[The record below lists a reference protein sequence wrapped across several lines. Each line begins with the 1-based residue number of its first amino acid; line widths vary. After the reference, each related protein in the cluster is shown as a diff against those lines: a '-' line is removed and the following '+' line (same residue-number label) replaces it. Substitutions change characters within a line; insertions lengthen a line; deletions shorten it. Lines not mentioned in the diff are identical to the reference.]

1 MGEKRTFAKLQDADG
16 ANSLKQ
22 RYKNILMGIHDFA
35 EDRKDEAGRYVHTPL
50 IMMLLLSLFTLIF
63 PLLLR
68 PAFIVIQLLLSGA
81 VVVIYT
87 VFAESVEKE
96 RRREFVRAI
105 KTSFLILIIYSSTG
119 PFLYLGKRVG
129 SGAVVSVGFVIGTL
143 AVLLFFVFSI
153 SEAGKKFFHV
163 IEFDL
168 KLNRESAQDGIRPGD
183 VILCNVKSEDSD
195 TVQGKCEILPYK
207 DRFLHMLILG
217 ATGTGK
223 TSQILIP
230 MIHQDIQNH
239 EIGVIVLE
247 PKGDLA
253 QKIKMMSE
261 HYDRPAKYF
270 DPAMDDCPYFNPLAG
285 REIDVVENI
294 ATTFR
299 MLNPDSPTFFL
310 DLNEQL
316 VRNAVKVLKRLDKSE
331 GIEGKNATL
340 INLSRLLQNSGGQGR
355 DIVQRF
361 SRINSRTESE
371 AAENRDIAAWFLND
385 YFPERSKIY
394 ENTSGIR
401 SQVSKICSN
410 EFLREVLNPDVMA
423 GDHNDI
429 DFDTALAEG
438 EVICISTAQGVLR
451 DLSRFLGYFIILQ
464 LQSAVFRRPGNEN
477 TRRACMLYIDEFQTY
492 STPGFADMLTMGR
505 SYRVASHLA
514 TQARSQMAM
523 GGGRDGRN
531 FVNLV
536 STNARNV
543 ILFPGCSYDD
553 AKYYSDQFGEYEKE
567 EVMVGV
573 SRKRFNLITGG
584 LDRLGHPTESVRK
597 QKKMTAKYSP
607 TDLIYRPFGEITYC
621 IIKNNTVQS
630 PAVGI
635 ISYIP
640 QDLNETLDKK
650 IGEYVKVHERKT
662 DDEKFEEA
670 KEQTKSVIHWEN
682 GVAFDDGQELDDL
695 GEDSPGD
702 EIAKGEKEDEEP
714 DDVFNLAVH
723 ERQKDEQDN
732 DAEGG
737 FQGHDGKTEDQELDF
752 EPLDDA
758 GSLFDGIVDDDDSL
772 LS

>member
-1 MGEKRTFAKLQDADG
+1 MGKKMRSFADKVD
-16 ANSLKQ
+16 NLKY
-22 RYKNILMGIHDFA
+22 RYKRILSDIRSFA
-35 EDRKDEAGRYVHTPL
+35 TNRQDEAWKYVYAPL
-50 IMMLLLSLFTLIF
+50 IMMLLLSLVTLIF

-68 PAFIVIQLLLSGA
+68 PLFIVIQLLLSGA
-81 VVVIYT
+81 VVVMYV
-87 VFAESVEKE
+87 VFSESIEKE
-96 RRREFVRAI
+96 RRKEFIRAI
-105 KTSFLILIIYSSTG
+105 KASLLVLIIYTCTS

-129 SGAVVSVGFVIGTL
+129 SGAIASVGVVASAL

-153 SEAGKKFFHV
+153 SDAGKKFFYV
-163 IEFDL
+163 IEHEL
-168 KLNRESAQDGIRPGD
+168 KLSIECGQKVVHPGD
-183 VILCNVKSEDSD
+183 VILCNVKVEDND
-195 TVQGKCEILPYK
+195 EGQDKCEILPYK

-261 HYDRPAKYF
+261 HYGRPAKYF
-270 DPAMDDCPYFNPLAG
+270 DPAMDDCPHFNPLAG

-316 VRNAVKVLKRLDKSE
+316 VRNAVKVLKRLDKAE

-423 GDHNDI
+423 GEHNDI

-584 LDRLGHPTESVRK
+584 LDRLGHPTESIRK

-621 IIKNNTVQS
+621 IIKNNTVQL

-640 QDLNETLDKK
+640 QELNETLDKK
-650 IGEYVKVHERKT
+650 IGEYVKAHERKT

-670 KEQTKSVIHWEN
+670 KEQAKSVIHWEN
-682 GVAFDDGQELDDL
+682 GVAFEAGQDLDDL
-695 GEDSPGD
+695 GEVLSDSEAADKVPADRESG
-702 EIAKGEKEDEEP
+702 
-714 DDVFNLAVH
+714 DVFNPALH
-723 ERQKDEQDN
+723 ERAQENQD
-732 DAEGG
+732 D
-737 FQGHDGKTEDQELDF
+737 TELQSHRQEAPKPELDF
-752 EPLDDA
+752 EPLDDS
-758 GSLFDGIVDDDDSL
+758 GSLFDGLVDDDDSL
-772 LS
+772 LG

>member
-1 MGEKRTFAKLQDADG
+1 MDKKYTTKVQGRDKINDIKSFYEKIMIAI
-16 ANSLKQ
+16 
-22 RYKNILMGIHDFA
+22 YDFA
-35 EDRKDEAGRYVHTPL
+35 DSSREKAGLYIYGPF
-50 IMMLLLSLFTLIF
+50 IGMMLLFLVTLIF
-63 PLLLR
+63 PLLFRLTL
-68 PAFIVIQLLLSGA
+68 IIIQLLLSGSM
-81 VVVIYT
+81 VVIYT
-87 VFAESVEKE
+87 IFNE
-96 RRREFVRAI
+96 AI
-105 KTSFLILIIYSSTG
+105 ETEQRKSYFYTVKASFLILVIYTCAG
-119 PFLYLGKRVG
+119 PFFYLGKRVR
-129 SGAVVSVGFVIGTL
+129 SGAIASIGLVAAVLVI
-143 AVLLFFVFSI
+143 LLFFVFSI
-153 SEAGKKFFHV
+153 SETGKAFFHM
-163 IEFDL
+163 IEYEL
-168 KLNRESAQDGIRPGD
+168 KLGRDNEQCSIHPGD
-183 VILCNVKSEDSD
+183 VVLCRVKPEGDS
-195 TVQGKCEILPYK
+195 KAPCRSEILPYK

-230 MIHQDIQNH
+230 MIHQDIQNQ

-261 HYDRPAKYF
+261 HYKRPAKYF
-270 DPAMDDCPYFNPLAG
+270 DPAMDDCPHFNPLAG

-355 DIVQRF
+355 DIIQRF

-423 GDHNDI
+423 GEHNDI
-429 DFDTALAEG
+429 DFDKALAEG

-543 ILFPGCSYDD
+543 VLFPGCSYDD

-567 EVMVGV
+567 EIMVGV

-584 LDRLGHPTESVRK
+584 LDRLGHPTESIRK

-607 TDLIYRPFGEITYC
+607 TDLIYRPFGEIIYC
-621 IIKNNTVQS
+621 IIKNNTVQP

-640 QDLNETLDKK
+640 KELNEALDNA
-650 IGEYVKVHERKT
+650 IGEYVKAHERKT

-670 KEQTKSVIHWEN
+670 KEQAKSVIHWEN
-682 GVAFDDGQELDDL
+682 GTAFEDGQELDDL
-695 GEDSPGD
+695 GSDLMDDETSEDKPVQTVFED
-702 EIAKGEKEDEEP
+702 AVELAIHERAKGSQYDETDTDFQTVEQQVED
-714 DDVFNLAVH
+714 
-723 ERQKDEQDN
+723 
-732 DAEGG
+732 
-737 FQGHDGKTEDQELDF
+737 ELDF
-752 EPLDDA
+752 EPLDDS

-772 LS
+772 LG

>member
-1 MGEKRTFAKLQDADG
+1 MLNKKNTTKLQDRV
-16 ANSLKQ
+16 NTLKPV
-22 RYKNILMGIHDFA
+22 YEKMLTAIYDFA
-35 EDRKDEAGRYVHTPL
+35 DSSREKAGAYVHGPF
-50 IMMLLLSLFTLIF
+50 IGMLLLLLLTLIF
-63 PLLLR
+63 PLLFR
-68 PAFIVIQLLLSGA
+68 PALIVIQLLLSGS
-81 VVVIYT
+81 VVVLYT
-87 VFAESVEKE
+87 IFNGVVEAEQRKE
-96 RRREFVRAI
+96 FLRTVKA
-105 KTSFLILIIYSSTG
+105 SFLLLISYACVG
-119 PFLYLGKRVG
+119 PFFYLSKRVR
-129 SGAVVSVGFVIGTL
+129 SGAIFSVGFIVGTL
-143 AVLLFFVFSI
+143 VILLFFVFSI
-153 SEAGKKFFHV
+153 SETGKAFFRM
-163 IEFDL
+163 IECEL
-168 KLNRESAQDGIRPGD
+168 KLGRDNEQCSIRSGDIVLCSVKPENDGAAPDRYE
-183 VILCNVKSEDSD
+183 V
-195 TVQGKCEILPYK
+195 LPYK

-230 MIHQDIQNH
+230 MIHQDIQNQ

-253 QKIKMMSE
+253 QKIKMMSK
-261 HYDRPAKYF
+261 HYKRPAKYF
-270 DPAMDDCPYFNPLAG
+270 DPAMDDCPHFNPLAG

-423 GDHNDI
+423 GEHNDI
-429 DFDTALAEG
+429 DFDMALAEG

-584 LDRLGHPTESVRK
+584 LDRLGHPTESIRK

-621 IIKNNTVQS
+621 IIKNNTVQ
-630 PAVGI
+630 PPTVGI

-640 QDLNETLDKK
+640 RALNEALDRE
-650 IGEYVKVHERKT
+650 IGEYVKAHERKT

-670 KEQTKSVIHWEN
+670 KEQAKPVIHWEN
-682 GVAFDDGQELDDL
+682 GIAFEDGQELDDL
-695 GEDSPGD
+695 GGDLIDGEAVGD
-702 EIAKGEKEDEEP
+702 EPLQEAIEDAIE
-714 DDVFNLAVH
+714 LAAH
-723 ERQKDEQDN
+723 ESVKKDEDTDIGLQANNQDV
-732 DAEGG
+732 
-737 FQGHDGKTEDQELDF
+737 EDDLDF
-752 EPLDDA
+752 EPLDDS
-758 GSLFDGIVDDDDSL
+758 GSLFDGIVDDEDSL